1 MNQFFQSA
9 LGITTLGTDRAL
21 TSMMPSGSQRLS
33 WTLPI
38 FHQPNSV
45 LWVRYILT
53 SGIFSRLEG
62 LDPDAEGE
70 IQLADAVQ
78 KLLDDEEVLA
88 YRLSGTRYH
97 SSVKL
102 GHLKVATA
110 PVCAIRRS
118 GENAR
123 ATWKNVLHSWTLG
136 QWRSRSKFSPVK
148 LVVHTNIAIT
158 SISCSVNL

>member
-62 LDPDAEGE
+62 LDPDAEVGRE
-70 IQLADAVQ
+70 CARYLEERITQLDARPVAIT
-78 KLLDDEEVLA
+78 LEVLA
-88 YRLSGTRYH
+88 G
-97 SSVKL
+97 KI
-102 GHLKVATA
+102 G
-110 PVCAIRRS
+110 
-118 GENAR
+118 
-123 ATWKNVLHSWTLG
+123 
-136 QWRSRSKFSPVK
+136 SPY
-148 LVVHTNIAIT
+148 
-158 SISCSVNL
+158 